1 MHKLTKTLNPV
12 TPSQRR
18 SSSMPELT
26 DVELLISQARGLRL
40 ELTRLA
46 AFEPIAESAR
56 AGADALTQV
65 GLALEKI
72 AELLV
77 SSRSRKRPHRK
88 TAPSTLPSLEKEP
101 V

>member
-1 MHKLTKTLNPV
+1 
-12 TPSQRR
+12 
-18 SSSMPELT
+18 MPELA
-26 DVELLISQARGLRL
+26 DVELLISQARTLRL
-40 ELTRLA
+40 EMTKLT
-46 AFEPIAESAR
+46 AFEPISETARSGAE
-56 AGADALTQV
+56 ALTQA

-72 AELLV
+72 VELLV